1 MMRLVLPF
9 PPSTNTAYATV
20 RGRRVKT
27 KRAREYAEHVQFL
40 CSVNAWCDTWII
52 KTQELDVMPRLA
64 VTIEVHPPD
73 RRRRD
78 LANMEKLCVDAV
90 FSYLGMDDSLID
102 DLHLTRHE
110 LDKPHGKLVMTIR
123 EADRG

>member
-1 MMRLVLPF
+1 MMRLELPF

-78 LANMEKLCVDAV
+78 LSNMEKLCVDAV

-102 DLHLTRHE
+102 DLHLTRRE
-110 LDKPHGKLVMTIR
+110 LDRPDGKLVMTIQ
-123 EADRG
+123 EAA

>member
-102 DLHLTRHE
+102 DLHLTRRE
-110 LDKPHGKLVMTIR
+110 LDKPHGKLVMTIT
-123 EADRG
+123 EALQ

>member
-1 MMRLVLPF
+1 MRLVLPF

-102 DLHLTRHE
+102 DLHLTRRE
-110 LDKPHGKLVMTIR
+110 LDKPHGKLVMTIQ
-123 EADRG
+123 EAA

>member
-102 DLHLTRHE
+102 DLHLTRRE
-110 LDKPHGKLVMTIR
+110 LDKPHGKLVMTIQ
-123 EADRG
+123 EAA

>member
-123 EADRG
+123 EAT

>member
-1 MMRLVLPF
+1 MMRLELPF

-52 KTQELDVMPRLA
+52 KTHELDVMPRLA
-64 VTIEVHPPD
+64 VTIEAHPPD

-78 LANMEKLCVDAV
+78 LSNMEKLCVDAV
-90 FSYLGMDDSLID
+90 FGYLGMDDSLID
-102 DLHLTRHE
+102 DLHLTRRE
-110 LDKPHGKLVMTIR
+110 LDRPDGKLVMTIR
-123 EADRG
+123 EAT

>member
-102 DLHLTRHE
+102 DLHLTRRE
-110 LDKPHGKLVMTIR
+110 LDKPHGKLVVTIQ
-123 EADRG
+123 EAT

>member
-1 MMRLVLPF
+1 MMRLELPF

-102 DLHLTRHE
+102 DLHLTRRE

-123 EADRG
+123 EAT

>member
-1 MMRLVLPF
+1 MMRLELPF

-78 LANMEKLCVDAV
+78 LSNMEKLCVDAV

-102 DLHLTRHE
+102 DLHIVRHAVE
-110 LDKPHGKLVMTIR
+110 KPGRLVMTIT
-123 EADRG
+123 ELQHA

>member
-52 KTQELDVMPRLA
+52 KTHELDVMPRLA
-64 VTIEVHPPD
+64 VTIEAHPPD

-78 LANMEKLCVDAV
+78 LSNMEKLCVDAV

-110 LDKPHGKLVMTIR
+110 LDRPDGKLVMTIR

>member
-1 MMRLVLPF
+1 MIRLVLPF

-52 KTQELDVMPRLA
+52 KTHELDVMPRLA
-64 VTIEVHPPD
+64 VRLDLHPP
-73 RRRRD
+73 RRGRAD
-78 LANMEKLCVDAV
+78 VANYEKLVVDAV
-90 FSYLGMDDSLID
+90 FGYLGMDDSLID
-102 DLHLTRHE
+102 DLRIVRHW
-110 LDKPHGKLVMTIR
+110 DVVQKPGKLVMTIT
-123 EADRG
+123 EALQ